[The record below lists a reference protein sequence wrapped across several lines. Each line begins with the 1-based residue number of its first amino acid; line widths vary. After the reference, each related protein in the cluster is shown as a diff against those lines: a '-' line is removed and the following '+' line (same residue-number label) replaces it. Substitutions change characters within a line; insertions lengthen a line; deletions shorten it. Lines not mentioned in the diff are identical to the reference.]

1 MRGAVGGTKDWLSAE
16 QAARRLGVK
25 HQTLYAYVSR
35 GLLESHPVS
44 GPGRTSRYVRAD
56 VERLAERRRSGG
68 RAGGLELLVDTELTL
83 LDPAGRLYFRGWDAI
98 EAARVASYERV
109 AEWLWSGADRGEP
122 PAWVASPE
130 AVSVAGGATAALP
143 AAAGPVDRLRVAT
156 AAVATT
162 DPLRGDRR
170 PEAVTI
176 AARSLIAAL
185 VECLPRRGS
194 AASASAGSPRLSIGG
209 VTRRASIASRLWPRL
224 AGNRASGTRRG
235 LTAAASS
242 QVSVLNSALAM
253 LADHEL
259 AASTLAAR
267 IAASTWADPYL
278 VVLTGLG
285 ALGGPLHGAASQAS
299 RLLIEQVASGRP
311 AADAIGSRL
320 RDGERIAG
328 FGHSVYRD
336 RDPRCDAL
344 LAQLESSWGGS
355 SVWRTVTDILDVMAE
370 RALPAPNID
379 FAIAA
384 FCHFNGL
391 MGGAGEAIFAVARCA
406 GWIAHAIEE
415 YPHRLRFRPRAVY
428 VGVPPGQPVKP

>member
-1 MRGAVGGTKDWLSAE
+1 LSAE
-16 QAARRLGVK
+16 QASHRLGVK
-25 HQTLYAYVSR
+25 PQTLYAYVSR
-35 GLLESHPVS
+35 GLLQSHPVS
-44 GPGRTSRYVRAD
+44 GPGRSSRYARAE

-83 LDPAGRLYFRGWDAI
+83 LDPSGHLYFRGWDAI
-98 EAARVASYERV
+98 EAAGVASYERV
-109 AEWLWSGADRGEP
+109 AEWLWSGEDRSEP

-130 AVSVAGGATAALP
+130 AVAVAEAATAALP

-185 VECLPRRGS
+185 VECLPRPGS
-194 AASASAGSPRLSIGG
+194 APSSGPPRLSIGG
-209 VTRRASIASRLWPRL
+209 VTRRDSIAGRLWPRL
-224 AGNRASGTRRG
+224 AGDAAPGIRRG
-235 LTAAASS
+235 RAPAASS
-242 QVSVLNSALAM
+242 QVSILNSALAM

-267 IAASTWADPYL
+267 VAASTWADPYL
-278 VVLTGLG
+278 VILTGLG
-285 ALGGPLHGAASQAS
+285 ALGGPLHGAASHAS
-299 RLLIEQVASGRP
+299 RLLIEEVSSGRP
-311 AADAIGSRL
+311 AAEAIGSRL

-328 FGHSVYRD
+328 FGHSVYHD

-344 LAQLESSWGGS
+344 LAQLKSAWGGLS
-355 SVWRTVTDILDVMAE
+355 AWRTVTDILDVMAD

-379 FAIAA
+379 FAIAT

-391 MGGAGEAIFAVARCA
+391 MSGAGEAIFAVARCA

-428 VGVPPGQPVKP
+428 VGVPPGR